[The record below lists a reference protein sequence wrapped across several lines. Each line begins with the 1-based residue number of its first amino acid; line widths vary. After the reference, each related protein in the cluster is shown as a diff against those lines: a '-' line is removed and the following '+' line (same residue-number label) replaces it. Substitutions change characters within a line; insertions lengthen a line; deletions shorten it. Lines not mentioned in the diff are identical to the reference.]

1 MAVAAHREGQRS
13 GRAGDQGAPYRSE
26 SGAATLF
33 RPERRAPGARRRLPP
48 GADFK
53 GAAPQPAVASL
64 PSDQRNRSGLLGA
77 VADAL
82 PRDSVG
88 ELAQCAC
95 VKRARPARAAAAQ
108 WRGQEPRLR
117 SGGGGG
123 GGSGGRCF
131 CQFRLFVREV
141 DPPLPE
147 QPGRSCGSRGQYRPR
162 PPARSPAR
170 ARPPA
175 RHGPDYDHLF
185 KLLIIGDSGV
195 GKSSLLLRFADN
207 TFSGSYITTIGVDF
221 KIRTVEIN
229 GEKVKL
235 QIWDTAGQERFRTIT
250 STYYR
255 GTHGVIVVYDVTSA
269 ESFVNVKRWLHEIN
283 QNCDDVCRILVGN
296 KNDDPERK
304 VVETEDAYKFAGQM
318 GIQLFETSAKEN
330 VNVEEMFN
338 CITELVL
345 RAKKDNLAKQ
355 QQQQQNDVVKLTK
368 NSKRK
373 KRCC

>member
-1 MAVAAHREGQRS
+1 MGFRPRAALKGDLLAALLPPAAPVLSNSAAARRPLRPVHRRWAGVGAEGAGYRAFPARLCVLRPWPRPRTLETRSSREPRPTVAACL
-13 GRAGDQGAPYRSE
+13 A
-26 SGAATLF
+26 F
-33 RPERRAPGARRRLPP
+33 
-48 GADFK
+48 
-53 GAAPQPAVASL
+53 SL
-64 PSDQRNRSGLLGA
+64 A
-77 VADAL
+77 
-82 PRDSVG
+82 
-88 ELAQCAC
+88 
-95 VKRARPARAAAAQ
+95 
-108 WRGQEPRLR
+108 
-117 SGGGGG
+117 
-123 GGSGGRCF
+123 
-131 CQFRLFVREV
+131 
-141 DPPLPE
+141 
-147 QPGRSCGSRGQYRPR
+147 
-162 PPARSPAR
+162 
-170 ARPPA
+170 
-175 RHGPDYDHLF
+175 
-185 KLLIIGDSGV
+185 GV